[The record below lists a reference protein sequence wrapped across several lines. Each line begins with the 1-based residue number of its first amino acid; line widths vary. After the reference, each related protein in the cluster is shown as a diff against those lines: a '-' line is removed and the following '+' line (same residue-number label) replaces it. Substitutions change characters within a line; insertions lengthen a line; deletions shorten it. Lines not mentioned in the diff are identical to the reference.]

1 MLRAGSPS
9 HSEARGRRWPA
20 AGRLFACLACLS
32 LTACGS
38 LASQAERRGAD
49 AVTEWTLIAD
59 FYGGGASNWR
69 TLAIMHMAMH
79 DALNAAHPVYARW
92 LPASADEPS
101 PEGADPEVA
110 MAAAAEAVLERLHPQ
125 HAADTAD
132 AFATVLARYPDG
144 PGKTAGVR
152 LGQAIGRAAATR
164 RADDGFYQVRYFP
177 GDEAVGRWRPTP
189 PDFGTS
195 PTNAIRPFLFSSVEE
210 VPSEPPLI
218 LGSPAYVEQREQTR
232 AVGSRASTTRTPEET
247 NDAYFWAYQ
256 SSQRGFMELA
266 ARLLAARRPAD
277 GPYGE
282 ARILAQLAAALADS
296 AILTWNE
303 KAKFN
308 FWRPVTAI
316 RAEDGDPAWEP
327 LIATPPFPEYPSGH
341 ATDCFVGAEV
351 LQASLPGLSGPITYR
366 SSAYFETLHGAKAP
380 PPETFGMGQ
389 HAQPVDDPPGGRSIQ
404 FPTLGAAADNC
415 ADSRIWAGAHFM
427 AAKVESQRLAN
438 VIVQHALAAVPA
450 RAGAPLSVSSR

>member
-1 MLRAGSPS
+1 VRT
-9 HSEARGRRWPA
+9 RRS
-20 AGRLFACLACLS
+20 RVIACLACLS
-32 LTACGS
+32 LAGCGS
-38 LASQAERRGAD
+38 LANQAERRGAD
-49 AVTEWTLIAD
+49 AVTEWTFIAD
-59 FYGGGASNWR
+59 FYGEGASNWR

-92 LPASADEPS
+92 LPAGADEP
-101 PEGADPEVA
+101 PGDGADPEVA

-125 HAADTAD
+125 HADDTAG

-144 PGKTAGVR
+144 PRKTAGVK
-152 LGQAIGRAAATR
+152 LGQAIGRAAAAR

-195 PTNAIRPFLFSSVEE
+195 PTNSMRPFLFSSVGE
-210 VPSEPPLI
+210 VPSEPALV

-232 AVGSRASTTRTPEET
+232 ALGGRISTTRTPEQT

-296 AILTWNE
+296 AIVTWHE
-303 KAKFN
+303 KAEFN

-316 RAEDGDPAWEP
+316 RAEDGDPTWEP
-327 LIATPPFPEYPSGH
+327 LITTPPFPEYPSGH

-351 LQASLPGLSGPITYR
+351 LQAAFPALGPITYR
-366 SSAYFETLHGAKAP
+366 SSAYFEPLHGSKAP

-389 HAQPVDDPPGGRSIQ
+389 HAQPSAAPPGGRSIE
-404 FPTLGAAADNC
+404 FPTLAAAADNC

-427 AAKVESQRLAN
+427 AAKVESQRLASL
-438 VIVQHALAAVPA
+438 IVQHALAAVPA
-450 RAGAPLSVSSR
+450 RAPAQPPLPVSSR